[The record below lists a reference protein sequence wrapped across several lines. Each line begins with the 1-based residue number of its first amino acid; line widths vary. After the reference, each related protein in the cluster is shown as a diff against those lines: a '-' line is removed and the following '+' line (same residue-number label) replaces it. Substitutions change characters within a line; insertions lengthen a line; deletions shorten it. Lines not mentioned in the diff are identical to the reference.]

1 MALLKGT
8 GAVALTDYHT
18 VKWIGKDK
26 ANNPIT
32 ITLPNAIN
40 MGNIEWAFKEKD
52 DVVASITFTAVY
64 ENTDAISTSTEEPW
78 TVEYAGE
85 KSGAAEIIM
94 GAGVFY
100 VDETAVALTRG
111 GGTFNVEREFREVN
125 ADGDRGPVKD
135 RIVMESSRATISF
148 EALQILTRLADF
160 YPAIQ

>member
-18 VKWIGKDK
+18 VKWVGKDK

-64 ENTDAISTSTEEPW
+64 ENTDAISASTEEPW

-85 KSGAAEIIM
+85 TSGAAEIIM

>member
-18 VKWIGKDK
+18 VKWVGKDK